1 MIPFRLSISA
11 GDGRMSHFESLS
23 RLTVGDRRSKMIK
36 WALRRAIGKF
46 ERDWNDDA
54 SYMRDMIDA
63 RPSRTA

>member
-1 MIPFRLSISA
+1 
-11 GDGRMSHFESLS
+11 
-23 RLTVGDRRSKMIK
+23 MIK

-63 RPSRTA
+63 RPVRTA